1 MHLDILRELDTDGFE
16 CTDSDIQEG
25 NPPLLP
31 LPPYRFPTPLVI
43 KFLYFSKQWF
53 KEKFNY
59 FYIILQI
66 ILQTTITW
74 VISLKKLLAYKRRVG
89 IIRKLPKTSYT
100 QNVLF
105 FLYKSGDEEGGGC
118 TRAS

>member
-66 ILQTTITW
+66 IFTNYNYLGNLVKKITC
-74 VISLKKLLAYKRRVG
+74 IQKKVG
-89 IIRKLPKTSYT
+89 HY
-100 QNVLF
+100 
-105 FLYKSGDEEGGGC
+105 
-118 TRAS
+118 